1 MVVLLRLPLNQ
12 NTLRS
17 SILAPFELCHAI
29 LLWLRRKSPDLLLN
43 QSICSPYCTFQDDH
57 SYVFDNDVGCEHRCS
72 IQHLGIVPLIEKPLI
87 YFLVDS
93 RDVRV
98 AALHKRNI
106 IIRPHVDNIA
116 SGPIQVVHGT
126 SNIEIAT
133 YATKSLAQYC
143 PMLVGTD
150 FFKKSVYEF
159 ARLTFSVIFVANLR
173 GQFCSDK
180 REHHLKR
187 GSSLGN

>member
-1 MVVLLRLPLNQ
+1 
-12 NTLRS
+12 
-17 SILAPFELCHAI
+17 
-29 LLWLRRKSPDLLLN
+29 
-43 QSICSPYCTFQDDH
+43 
-57 SYVFDNDVGCEHRCS
+57 
-72 IQHLGIVPLIEKPLI
+72 
-87 YFLVDS
+87 
-93 RDVRV
+93 
-98 AALHKRNI
+98 
-106 IIRPHVDNIA
+106 VDNIA

-159 ARLTFSVIFVANLR
+159 ARLTFSVVFVANLR

-187 GSSLGN
+187 GSSLGNLVNAISKPNHSGDLVEEQLNVFPKLKGEIF

>member
-1 MVVLLRLPLNQ
+1 M
-12 NTLRS
+12 
-17 SILAPFELCHAI
+17 
-29 LLWLRRKSPDLLLN
+29 
-43 QSICSPYCTFQDDH
+43 
-57 SYVFDNDVGCEHRCS
+57 
-72 IQHLGIVPLIEKPLI
+72 IEKPLI

-159 ARLTFSVIFVANLR
+159 ARLTFSVVFVANLR

-187 GSSLGN
+187 GSSLGNLVNAISKPNHSGDLVEEQLNVFPKLKGEIF